1 MTSFLLG
8 LIFICFANE
17 EAVSRWFCS
26 SSIPNVVVSTVF
38 VHGGLGCAFLADQVL
53 SDRQSRSCWLWLCT
67 ILRAFHPGSHLNNLT
82 FCSFFLVLILI
93 FRAEKL
99 LVTF

>member
-38 VHGGLGCAFLADQVL
+38 VRGGLGCAFLADQAL
-53 SDRQSRSCWLWLCT
+53 SAS
-67 ILRAFHPGSHLNNLT
+67 PGLAGSGFAPFSGLFT
-82 FCSFFLVLILI
+82 QAVI
-93 FRAEKL
+93 
-99 LVTF
+99 